1 MSTSLATALQEWKV
15 QEKELQQLQVGY
27 YLSESIQIQNRRPY
41 KTTELF
47 CGYKTFLC
55 PGDPSALPAEV
66 GGSLQTSKKLCC
78 LHISTEKEFKGQF
91 RGFVKV
97 TCVFI

>member
-47 CGYKTFLC
+47 CGYKILW
-55 PGDPSALPAEV
+55 
-66 GGSLQTSKKLCC
+66 
-78 LHISTEKEFKGQF
+78 I
-91 RGFVKV
+91 
-97 TCVFI
+97 